1 MTTTYNRLVLL
12 LSLLAIGQA
21 GVIHAATFTFTG
33 TNLTGSFSSI
43 PVRANSGNTVGTIS
57 GVAFDPTSLSG
68 GQYTRIYFT
77 NREPT
82 TGTAK
87 GGYYSLDVPTGT
99 VTFLGLASNAADN
112 NRNSSSIAVNN
123 AGSVY
128 VGQDVAPRIYR
139 IDDPLGVK
147 SQVQIL
153 GNYAGSTDDDPISIS
168 LIPST
173 NQLVVFD
180 QGLDNDLQA
189 AISIVEPSSTSG
201 TPVFTTIWS
210 DNQALEANFRG
221 AFSPHDNHA
230 YFSYL
235 DTPLVSGMGSIYRV
249 SLGGS
254 LDTILLNGIS
264 ASWDVD
270 DSVAINP
277 ADGSVW
283 LPVNTGGTNRTYYRI
298 DVANMTL
305 QSPGVYLA
313 NVTQE
318 FTALAFNA
326 GLNSVTFSPDGKVM
340 AVGAPDGADTLYLFR
355 TSIPEPASMALVV
368 GACLL
373 GLARRRSD
381 YAGPA
386 GR

>member
-1 MTTTYNRLVLL
+1 MTTAYHRLL
-12 LSLLAIGQA
+12 LASLLAA
-21 GVIHAATFTFTG
+21 GSAGATHAATFTFTG
-33 TNLTGSFSSI
+33 THLNGSVSSI

-57 GVAFDPTSLSG
+57 GVAFDPTSLSA

-99 VTFLGLASNAADN
+99 VTFLGLPSNAADN

-123 AGSVY
+123 SGSVY

-139 IDDPLGVK
+139 IDNPLGVPN
-147 SQVQIL
+147 QVQIL

-168 LIPST
+168 VVPST
-173 NQLVVFD
+173 NQLLVFD
-180 QGLDNDLQA
+180 QGLDNDLQVA
-189 AISIVEPSSTSG
+189 VSIVEPSSTSG

-210 DNQALEANFRG
+210 DTQTVEANLRG
-221 AFSPHDNHA
+221 TFSSFDNNA
-230 YFSYL
+230 YFTYL
-235 DTPLVSGMGSIYRV
+235 DTPIVSGMGAIYRL

-264 ASWDVD
+264 ASWNID
-270 DSVAINP
+270 DSIAINP
-277 ADGSVW
+277 ADGSAW
-283 LPVNTGGTNRTYYRI
+283 LPVNTGGTDRTYYRV
-298 DVANMTL
+298 DLANMTL

-326 GLNSVTFSPDGKVM
+326 GLNSVTFSPDGKVL
-340 AVGAPDGADTLYLFR
+340 AVGTPDGADMIYLFQ
-355 TSIPEPASMALVV
+355 TSVPEPASVALVGIAALAGLV
-368 GACLL
+368 CRRSGYS
-373 GLARRRSD
+373 GLAD
-381 YAGPA
+381 N
-386 GR
+386 